1 MKTKAKIIMI
11 GNYLDGI
18 ETYLRHCGISCN
30 ELICSCNPLAMV
42 GAKID
47 KFADEFKDVNS
58 MQVQLNVRKNL
69 NQMLSTDPENY
80 CDNYNITPIGRNCE
94 YCNTAEYILVCN
106 TSIAYDLFSDG
117 EYLYS
122 DIWPQNRFT
131 DMLKKDKS
139 FRKVPFPFNGI
150 FNWKFY
156 YDLFIETITSVYDKK
171 HIILLKTNSAQW
183 HFKDMAIAQTNT
195 RSSLLR
201 NQIQEIDNYFIE
213 KTQCIVVEEP
223 YNHIPAKLDQGAL
236 VYAIQSKFCNDYA
249 AKQIADIILNGRID
263 EKGNYLTGNKLADF
277 LQDKLTKTVIEEKKQ
292 DLHYI
297 ARNNI
302 SYSQFDAVCNEVG
315 LLNEIKSLKRFVDP
329 ADNHTLS
336 NYVENILYA
345 NDVDYQLLNSYTRFF
360 KLDINDIISVYYLCK
375 ISDDKAKLVQA
386 VRNIL
391 ENNSAIPVMSA
402 RKLREE
408 NIKFLSGYKYLSEKL
423 KSFSIPPKTI
433 VRFERHL
440 FFVIDPSSDSL
451 IELIN
456 LSECNDYCAAD
467 IINSGNVCNLQQA
480 CRLCSDLSFYI
491 ERAKQN
497 YGNKPINL
505 QFASEEE
512 FYESLYYIDYGDLL
526 ANENFLIGV
535 NGDIFDLAEYKS
547 RCDLSFLFKKETK
560 ICVLHSGF
568 TDQLCYYIFS
578 QVLKSYSDS
587 EIYFDDLMYY
597 YRPLFNGEEMYK
609 IAKENINDRMLSN
622 ILTPKLLTNY
632 DQCSLAPDKLVENG
646 LTNLAVISTDEKRS
660 AEIKKGNKIF
670 FISSPVELLENVM
683 NYDSNMF
690 LKYYYCMIR
699 PEWLMQI
706 KPFDLDEYIQFPPM
720 QDKNKIIE
728 ESMLC
733 CDAVVIHVR
742 RGDFVSWGWEAD
754 NEFYVE
760 AIEMLLEIPDYTNKK
775 YFVFSDDIPW
785 VRTHANEMGLNLVG
799 NDEIIYVDHNKNETS
814 YLDMYL
820 MSLGKVIIGSG
831 SGFVRMSALYSK
843 RCENFVCYNHAVMD
857 NFNEYVRKNKHDFS
871 DFTKR
876 YGINYSVKEPKMRT
890 DVNNSPAL
898 QSLTRKTEIKRL
910 DKRASTEW
918 LNFWFDRGFECRDD
932 RILLMGDSVTR
943 EYRSALF
950 QLINRPVDFFATTAS
965 ISSDRFYETLE
976 LFFSYEEY
984 RQKKAHIQVGL
995 HGINGFCCAVH
1006 NNSIAEFEK
1015 DYEKLVTTVL
1025 KYIPDVTVASL
1036 TPVVKADDFSKFDD
1050 KINNEVLRRNE
1061 IIQKIGQ
1068 KYNLPVNDLY
1078 ALMRNEIHRDFVHYP
1093 KEGSEKIARKVAEV
1107 MKLL

>member
-1 MKTKAKIIMI
+1 MKAKARIIMI
-11 GNYLDGI
+11 GNYLEKI

-42 GAKID
+42 GPKID
-47 KFADEFKDVNS
+47 KFADEFKDINS
-58 MQVQLNVRKNL
+58 MQVQLNIRKNL
-69 NQMLSTDPENY
+69 DQMLSTEEANY
-80 CDNYNITPIGRNCE
+80 CNNFNIIPTGRNIE
-94 YCNTAEYILVCN
+94 YCNTAEYIIICN

-122 DIWPQNRFT
+122 DIWPQNKFT
-131 DMLKKDKS
+131 EMLKKDKS
-139 FRKVPFPFNGI
+139 FKKVPFPFNGI
-150 FNWKFY
+150 FNWRFY
-156 YDLFIETITSVYDKK
+156 YDLFIDTITSVYDKK
-171 HIILLKTNSAQW
+171 HIIMLKTNSAQW
-183 HFKDMAIAQTNT
+183 HYKDMAIAQTNP

-213 KTQCIVVEEP
+213 KTQCIVIEEP
-223 YNHIPAKLDQGAL
+223 YNHIPAKIDQGAF
-236 VYAIQSKFCNDYA
+236 VYAIQSKFCNEYVA
-249 AKQIADIILNGRID
+249 QQIADIILNDQID
-263 EKGNYLTGNKLADF
+263 EKRSIPTGNKFADF
-277 LQDKLTKTVIEEKKQ
+277 LQDKLTKTVIEEKKE
-292 DLHYI
+292 DMHYI
-297 ARNNI
+297 AYNNI
-302 SYSQFDAVCNEVG
+302 SYAQFDGVCNEVG
-315 LLNEIKSLKRFVDP
+315 LLDDIKSLKRFVNP
-329 ADNHTLS
+329 GNNYTLS
-336 NYVENILYA
+336 NYVENVLYA
-345 NDVDYQLLNSYTRFF
+345 SDVDYKLVIGYTKKF
-360 KLDINDIISVYYLCK
+360 KLDINDIISVYHLCR
-375 ISDDKAKLVQA
+375 ISDDKTNLVP
-386 VRNIL
+386 VVKNVL
-391 ENNSAIPVMSA
+391 ENNSAIPITSA
-402 RKLREE
+402 RKLREK
-408 NIKFLSGYKYLSEKL
+408 NIKFLSDYKYLSDKL
-423 KSFSIPPKTI
+423 KKFSIPQRMVI
-433 VRFERHL
+433 RFERHL
-440 FFVIDPSSDSL
+440 FFIIDPLSDSL
-451 IELIN
+451 IELVN
-456 LSECNDYCAAD
+456 LDECNDYCVTD
-467 IINSGNVCNLQQA
+467 ILNNGNICNLQQA

-491 ERAKQN
+491 ERAKRN
-497 YGNKPINL
+497 YGNMPINL
-505 QFASEEE
+505 QFGSEEE

-526 ANENFLIGV
+526 ENEYFIIGL
-535 NGDIFDLAEYKS
+535 DDDTFDLTEYKA

-568 TDQLCYYIFS
+568 TDQLCYYVFA
-578 QVLKSYSDS
+578 QVLKDYSDS
-587 EIYFDDLMYY
+587 EIYYDDLMYY
-597 YRPLFNGEEMYK
+597 NRSLFNGEEMYK
-609 IAKENINDRMLSN
+609 IAKENISDRMLSN

-632 DQCSLAPDKLVENG
+632 EQCSLAPDMLVENG

-660 AEIKKGNKIF
+660 SEIKNGNKIY
-670 FISSPVELLENVM
+670 FIPSPFELLDNVL
-683 NYDSNMF
+683 NYDSNIF

-706 KPFDLDEYIQFPPM
+706 KHFELDEYIQFPQM
-720 QDKNKIIE
+720 QGENKTVE
-728 ESMLC
+728 ESMLS
-733 CDAVVIHVR
+733 CDAIVIHVR
-742 RGDFVSWGWEAD
+742 RGDFVAWGWEAD

-760 AIEMLLEIPDYTNKK
+760 AINMLLKISDYTNKK

-785 VRTHANEMGLNLVG
+785 VRTHAAEMGLNLVG

-831 SGFVRMSALYSK
+831 SGFVRMAALYSK
-843 RCENFVCYNHAVMD
+843 RCEDFICYNHSVMD
-857 NFNEYVRKNKHDFS
+857 TFNNYVRKNKHDFF
-871 DFTKR
+871 DFSKR
-876 YGINYSVKEPKMRT
+876 YGINYYVKEPKMRT

-898 QSLTRKTEIKRL
+898 PPLTHKTEIKRL

-943 EYRSALF
+943 EYHSALF

-1050 KINNEVLRRNE
+1050 KINNEVLKRNE
-1061 IIQKIGQ
+1061 VIQKIGQ

-1093 KEGSEKIARKVAEV
+1093 KEGSEKIARRVAEV
-1107 MKLL
+1107 MKLI